1 MDINTCYETI
11 CRFTED
17 VIIVRTTEISTQM
30 VEMVDVTPVN
40 LCYYTRQRKGN
51 RVNSLVFQT
60 DVTVLITVRMHAVE
74 SRGVYYRN
82 CGSADLVVMWKRT
95 GLGLGLC

>member
-40 LCYYTRQRKGN
+40 LCYYTR
-51 RVNSLVFQT
+51 
-60 DVTVLITVRMHAVE
+60 
-74 SRGVYYRN
+74 
-82 CGSADLVVMWKRT
+82 
-95 GLGLGLC
+95 